1 MSKVYVVQAQS
12 VWRGGSLV
20 PKYDVSDAERYGELV
35 YVFKKTVPLDPS
47 SVAKLDVTLAKF
59 TADDYLLL
67 IGNPC
72 LIGWATALAA
82 RATGGWVKM
91 LQWSGK
97 FQRYLLIEA
106 KIY

>member
-1 MSKVYVVQAQS
+1 M
-12 VWRGGSLV
+12 
-20 PKYDVSDAERYGELV
+20 PKYDVSDAKRYGELV
-35 YVFKKTVPLDPS
+35 YVFTKAVPLDPS
-47 SVAKLDVTLAKF
+47 SVAKLDVVLSQYT
-59 TADDYLLL
+59 TDDYLLL

-82 RATGGWVKM
+82 RASGGWVKM

-97 FQRYLLIEA
+97 FGRYLLIEA